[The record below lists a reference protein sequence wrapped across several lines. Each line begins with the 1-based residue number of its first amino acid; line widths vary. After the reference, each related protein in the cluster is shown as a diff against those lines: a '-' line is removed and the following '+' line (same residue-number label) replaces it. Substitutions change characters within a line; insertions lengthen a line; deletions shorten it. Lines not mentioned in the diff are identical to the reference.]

1 MGIFSSKEPVDMSG
15 PVAQFVRETIASD
28 KVVIFSKTYCPYCS
42 MAKEVSV
49 FGVFLGFPDHKFY
62 WKFFQQF
69 RKLSQD
75 FTAIELESREDG
87 SEIQDVLGE
96 ITGARTVPRVFV
108 KGEFIGGGTDVKK
121 LYNDGSLKKMLE

>member
-42 MAKEVSV
+42 MAKE
-49 FGVFLGFPDHKFY
+49 
-62 WKFFQQF
+62 QF